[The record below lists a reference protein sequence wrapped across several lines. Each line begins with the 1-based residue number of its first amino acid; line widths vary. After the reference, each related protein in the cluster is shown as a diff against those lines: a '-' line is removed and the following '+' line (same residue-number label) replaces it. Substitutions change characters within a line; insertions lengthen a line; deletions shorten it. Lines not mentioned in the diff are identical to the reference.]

1 MSLLNLSGAP
11 QAAPVDVIKDGTDRT
26 FMADVIEASKTVP
39 VVVDFWAPWC
49 GPCKQLGPVIEKV
62 VKAARGAVKLVK
74 INTDENPSVAGQLRV
89 QSIPAVYAFFQGR
102 PVDAF
107 VGAQPESQIKQWIDR
122 LVQMA
127 GSPPGADDLEAALAE
142 ARQILE
148 AGDPET
154 ASEIYRQILEVEP
167 ANPVAFAGLAR
178 CLMAANRVD
187 DAKAFLDQAPKEIAA
202 HAEIVSVRASL
213 DLLGQTA
220 QVGAVGELAQRLARD
235 PDDHEARFDLAMA
248 HFAAGRRE
256 AAVDELLD
264 LVKRDRDWNEQAAR
278 KQLVK
283 LFEAFGPTDKLTI
296 QARRRLSSLLF
307 S

>member
-1 MSLLNLSGAP
+1 
-11 QAAPVDVIKDGTDRT
+11 
-26 FMADVIEASKTVP
+26 
-39 VVVDFWAPWC
+39 
-49 GPCKQLGPVIEKV
+49 
-62 VKAARGAVKLVK
+62 
-74 INTDENPSVAGQLRV
+74 VAGQLRV

-107 VGAQPESQIKQWIDR
+107 VGAQPESQIKQWVDR

-154 ASEIYRQILEVEP
+154 ASEISRQIREVEP
-167 ANPVAFAGLAR
+167 TNPVAYAGLAR

-187 DAKAFLDQAPKEIAA
+187 DAKAFLDQAPKEIVA

-220 QVGAVGELAQRLARD
+220 QVGAVGELDQRLTRD

-256 AAVDELLD
+256 AAVDELLE

>member
-107 VGAQPESQIKQWIDR
+107 VGAQPESQIKQWVDR

-167 ANPVAFAGLAR
+167 ANPIAFAGLAR